1 MENIYKQIDGIFK
14 NGLINSG
21 ISIILSIIAI
31 LIINKIIN
39 KVLKTN

>member
-21 ISIILSIIAI
+21 ISIIVVNYCN
-31 LIINKIIN
+31 INYK
-39 KVLKTN
+39 